1 MKAPHRH
8 QGGHLPPM
16 VKEGSCGSAIGLGH
30 HIRVRSRFTVKDV
43 HIAGIDPMT
52 HTGIQTHSSVVIIA
66 DASSGIERNTA
77 TKFCKI
83 DKNIV
88 GTTPRPSL
96 TRAIVV
102 RLPFV
107 GYRSMNLMVSTTQF
121 PTEMMPL
128 LLLSAGIIAERI
140 R

>member
-1 MKAPHRH
+1 
-8 QGGHLPPM
+8 
-16 VKEGSCGSAIGLGH
+16 
-30 HIRVRSRFTVKDV
+30 
-43 HIAGIDPMT
+43 MT

-88 GTTPRPSL
+88 GTTPETFIDTGYRCKITL
-96 TRAIVV
+96 
-102 RLPFV
+102 V

>member
-1 MKAPHRH
+1 
-8 QGGHLPPM
+8 M

-88 GTTPRPSL
+88 GTTPE
-96 TRAIVV
+96 TFIDT
-102 RLPFV
+102 
-107 GYRSMNLMVSTTQF
+107 GYRCKITLCRIPIYEFNGINNPVSH
-121 PTEMMPL
+121 
-128 LLLSAGIIAERI
+128 
-140 R
+140 

>member
-1 MKAPHRH
+1 
-8 QGGHLPPM
+8 M

-43 HIAGIDPMT
+43 HIAGIDPIT

-66 DASSGIERNTA
+66 DASAGIERNTA

-88 GTTPRPSL
+88 GTTPETFIDTGYRCKITL
-96 TRAIVV
+96 
-102 RLPFV
+102 V

>member
-1 MKAPHRH
+1 
-8 QGGHLPPM
+8 M

-88 GTTPRPSL
+88 GTTPETFIDTGYRCKITL
-96 TRAIVV
+96 
-102 RLPFV
+102 V